1 MFMHHCEI
9 CKKEFIPKDQKR
21 PTRTCSKKC
30 KNELAKLIT
39 ITQFSDPR
47 AREVQRQK
55 SLAQKKDPQYQ
66 VKVAD
71 SMKKRSQR
79 WSDKGHPRI
88 GMKQPENAKQ
98 AFGKAN
104 KGRFKGKT
112 WEEMYGKEVANRR
125 KIENSISMAT
135 KNEILLKEKRSSLEE
150 KLLPYLPDY
159 KNNIRV
165 GKYNVDFIDEN
176 TKHII
181 EVYGDYWH
189 CNPKIYP
196 DDFVQHYL
204 KKSAKDVRLKDLKR
218 QQVLESA
225 GYDVTI
231 VWESDLTEF
240 IKTL

>member
-1 MFMHHCEI
+1 
-9 CKKEFIPKDQKR
+9 
-21 PTRTCSKKC
+21 
-30 KNELAKLIT
+30 
-39 ITQFSDPR
+39 
-47 AREVQRQK
+47 
-55 SLAQKKDPQYQ
+55 
-66 VKVAD
+66 
-71 SMKKRSQR
+71 
-79 WSDKGHPRI
+79 
-88 GMKQPENAKQ
+88 
-98 AFGKAN
+98 
-104 KGRFKGKT
+104 
-112 WEEMYGKEVANRR
+112 
-125 KIENSISMAT
+125 MAT